1 MADGDKIKQ
10 VFWNI
15 AENAVRAMR
24 EGGVLR
30 VSIERMG
37 DDWQVSFADTGTGMT
52 PQQTEKIFE
61 PFQSNFEGGTGLG
74 LAVVYQIV
82 QAHEGKVW
90 ARSKPGQGTT
100 FVLRLRRLDAERSVA
115 VGSSRPWR
123 RSKPSQSH
131 SSGDSLQRPPGQ
143 GGRVANILVCDDER
157 SICEMLDI
165 ALRREGHRV
174 ETVNS
179 GQAAKNKIDGNL
191 YDLIITDIKMPN
203 IDGIEVLK
211 HAHRVSPDSPVIL
224 ITAVDDYE
232 AAVEAVK
239 AGGASDY
246 IRKSPGLVDEIKLAI
261 NRVLEKLS
269 LSKQNFAL
277 RRDNAAHNSLDN
289 IIGSSA
295 AMEKLKQTLRTVAS
309 TASTVLIHGESGT
322 GKELVA
328 RAVHICSPRAGEPF
342 VSVNCGAFPETL
354 LESELFG
361 YLKGAFTG
369 ANQNKRGLFEVAGGG
384 TIFLD
389 EISEMT
395 LAMQVKLLRV
405 LQERTVRPVGGT
417 SEIPIDVRVIAA
429 TNRDL
434 DKAVAENLFREDL
447 YYRLNVIPIRVP
459 NLRERRE
466 DIPLLANHF
475 QKKYA
480 AAAGRSI
487 LRVNK
492 ESLEALCGYEW
503 PGNVRQL
510 ENTVERAVALE
521 TTEELH
527 VELPAERPKARAAA
541 AGVGIS
547 GNMGEVAAGRGAAA
561 RGRHGNLRCR
571 HRAHASADFAGALKR
586 RADEGRRSAGNF
598 LPVVPAFDEEVRAVA
613 ASSEPRVPS

>member
-1 MADGDKIKQ
+1 
-10 VFWNI
+10 
-15 AENAVRAMR
+15 
-24 EGGVLR
+24 
-30 VSIERMG
+30 
-37 DDWQVSFADTGTGMT
+37 
-52 PQQTEKIFE
+52 
-61 PFQSNFEGGTGLG
+61 
-74 LAVVYQIV
+74 
-82 QAHEGKVW
+82 
-90 ARSKPGQGTT
+90 
-100 FVLRLRRLDAERSVA
+100 
-115 VGSSRPWR
+115 
-123 RSKPSQSH
+123 
-131 SSGDSLQRPPGQ
+131 
-143 GGRVANILVCDDER
+143 VANILVCDDER

-165 ALRREGHRV
+165 ALRRDGHRV
-174 ETVNS
+174 ETVQS
-179 GQAAKNKIDGNL
+179 GQGAKNKIDGAL
-191 YDLIITDIKMPN
+191 YDLIITDIKMPT
-203 IDGIEVLK
+203 IDGIEVLR
-211 HAHRVSPDSPVIL
+211 HAHRVSPDTSVIL

-261 NRVLEKLS
+261 NRSLEKLV

-277 RRDNAAHNSLDN
+277 RRDAATRNSLDN

-295 AMEKLKQTLRTVAS
+295 AMEKLKQTVRTVAS

-328 RAVHICSPRAGEPF
+328 RAVHICSPRATQPF

-369 ANQNKRGLFEVAGGG
+369 ASQNKRGLFEVADGG

-405 LQERTVRPVGGT
+405 LQERSVRPVGST
-417 SEIPIDVRVIAA
+417 SEISIDVRVIAA

-459 NLRERRE
+459 NLRERRD
-466 DIPLLANHF
+466 DIPLLVNHF
-475 QKKYA
+475 LKKYA
-480 AAAGRSI
+480 SAAGRSI
-487 LRVNK
+487 LRVDK
-492 ESLEALCGYEW
+492 SSFDSLCGYEW

-521 TTEELH
+521 TSDELH

-541 AGVGIS
+541 AGVGGAGGMDIAPDAVLPQGVGMENYVANIERTLLQNALDRSNGVQTKAADLLSIS
-547 GNMGEVAAGRGAAA
+547 YRSF
-561 RGRHGNLRCR
+561 RHLMKKYE
-571 HRAHASADFAGALKR
+571 L
-586 RADEGRRSAGNF
+586 
-598 LPVVPAFDEEVRAVA
+598 
-613 ASSEPRVPS
+613 

>member
-1 MADGDKIKQ
+1 M
-10 VFWNI
+10 
-15 AENAVRAMR
+15 
-24 EGGVLR
+24 
-30 VSIERMG
+30 
-37 DDWQVSFADTGTGMT
+37 
-52 PQQTEKIFE
+52 
-61 PFQSNFEGGTGLG
+61 
-74 LAVVYQIV
+74 
-82 QAHEGKVW
+82 
-90 ARSKPGQGTT
+90 
-100 FVLRLRRLDAERSVA
+100 
-115 VGSSRPWR
+115 
-123 RSKPSQSH
+123 
-131 SSGDSLQRPPGQ
+131 
-143 GGRVANILVCDDER
+143 ANILVCDDER

-174 ETVNS
+174 ETVQS

-191 YDLIITDIKMPN
+191 FDLIITDIKMPN
-203 IDGIEVLK
+203 IDGIEVLR

-277 RRDNAAHNSLDN
+277 RRDAASHNSLDN

-295 AMEKLKQTLRTVAS
+295 AMEKLKHTLRTVAS

-328 RAVHICSPRAGEPF
+328 RAVHICSPRATEPF
-342 VSVNCGAFPETL
+342 VSVNCGAFPESL

-369 ANQNKRGLFEVAGGG
+369 ANQNKRGLFEVADGG

-434 DKAVAENLFREDL
+434 DRAVAENLFREDL

-466 DIPLLANHF
+466 DILLLANHF
-475 QKKYA
+475 LKKYA
-480 AAAGRSI
+480 AAANRSI

-492 ESLEALCGYEW
+492 NSLDALCDYEW

-521 TTEELH
+521 MSDELH
-527 VELPAERPKARAAA
+527 VELPAERPKVRAAA
-541 AGVGIS
+541 AGVGIVGGMS
-547 GNMGEVAAGRGAAA
+547 EIT
-561 RGRHGNLRCR
+561 
-571 HRAHASADFAGALKR
+571 AGAILPEGVGMEVYVANIERGLLQNALEHSSGVQTKA
-586 RADEGRRSAGNF
+586 ADLLGISYRSF
-598 LPVVPAFDEEVRAVA
+598 RHLMKKYEL
-613 ASSEPRVPS
+613 

>member
-1 MADGDKIKQ
+1 M
-10 VFWNI
+10 
-15 AENAVRAMR
+15 
-24 EGGVLR
+24 
-30 VSIERMG
+30 
-37 DDWQVSFADTGTGMT
+37 
-52 PQQTEKIFE
+52 
-61 PFQSNFEGGTGLG
+61 
-74 LAVVYQIV
+74 
-82 QAHEGKVW
+82 
-90 ARSKPGQGTT
+90 
-100 FVLRLRRLDAERSVA
+100 
-115 VGSSRPWR
+115 
-123 RSKPSQSH
+123 
-131 SSGDSLQRPPGQ
+131 
-143 GGRVANILVCDDER
+143 ANILVCDDER

-165 ALRREGHRV
+165 ALRRDGHRV
-174 ETVNS
+174 ETVQS
-179 GQAAKNKIDGNL
+179 GQAAKSKIDGNL
-191 YDLIITDIKMPN
+191 FDLIITDIKMPKV
-203 IDGIEVLK
+203 DGIEVLR

-277 RRDNAAHNSLDN
+277 RRDAASHNSLDN
-289 IIGSSA
+289 IIGSSL
-295 AMEKLKQTLRTVAS
+295 AMEKLKQTVRTVAS

-328 RAVHICSPRAGEPF
+328 RALHICSPRATEPF

-417 SEIPIDVRVIAA
+417 SEISIDVRVIAA

-466 DIPLLANHF
+466 DILLLANHF
-475 QKKYA
+475 LKKYA
-480 AAAGRSI
+480 AAANRSI

-492 ESLEALCGYEW
+492 NSLDALCDYEW

-521 TTEELH
+521 MTDELH
-527 VELPAERPKARAAA
+527 VELPAERPKARAVA
-541 AGVGIS
+541 AGVGATDGGSGIAPGAVLPEGVGMEVYVANIERTLLQNALDHSNGVQTKAADLLGIS
-547 GNMGEVAAGRGAAA
+547 YRSF
-561 RGRHGNLRCR
+561 RHLMKKYE
-571 HRAHASADFAGALKR
+571 L
-586 RADEGRRSAGNF
+586 
-598 LPVVPAFDEEVRAVA
+598 
-613 ASSEPRVPS
+613 

>member
-1 MADGDKIKQ
+1 M
-10 VFWNI
+10 
-15 AENAVRAMR
+15 
-24 EGGVLR
+24 
-30 VSIERMG
+30 
-37 DDWQVSFADTGTGMT
+37 
-52 PQQTEKIFE
+52 
-61 PFQSNFEGGTGLG
+61 
-74 LAVVYQIV
+74 
-82 QAHEGKVW
+82 
-90 ARSKPGQGTT
+90 
-100 FVLRLRRLDAERSVA
+100 
-115 VGSSRPWR
+115 
-123 RSKPSQSH
+123 
-131 SSGDSLQRPPGQ
+131 
-143 GGRVANILVCDDER
+143 ANILVCDDER

-165 ALRREGHRV
+165 ALRRDGHRV
-174 ETVNS
+174 ETVQS

-191 YDLIITDIKMPN
+191 FDLIITDIKMPN
-203 IDGIEVLK
+203 IDGIEVLR

-277 RRDNAAHNSLDN
+277 RRDAASHNSLDN
-289 IIGSSA
+289 IIGSGP
-295 AMEKLKQTLRTVAS
+295 AMEKLKQTVRTVAS

-328 RAVHICSPRAGEPF
+328 RAVHICSPRATEPF
-342 VSVNCGAFPETL
+342 VSVNCGAFPESL

-417 SEIPIDVRVIAA
+417 SEISIDVRVVAA

-466 DIPLLANHF
+466 DILLLANHF
-475 QKKYA
+475 LKKYA
-480 AAAGRSI
+480 AAANRSI

-492 ESLEALCGYEW
+492 DSLDALCDYEW

-521 TTEELH
+521 MSDELH

-541 AGVGIS
+541 AGAGVAGGMAEIAAGAVLPEGIGMEVYVANIERSLLQNALDHSSGVQTKAADLLGIS
-547 GNMGEVAAGRGAAA
+547 YRSF
-561 RGRHGNLRCR
+561 RHLMKKYE
-571 HRAHASADFAGALKR
+571 L
-586 RADEGRRSAGNF
+586 
-598 LPVVPAFDEEVRAVA
+598 
-613 ASSEPRVPS
+613 